1 MPSLKR
7 ALAAALAAAP
17 VAAPVAAAV
26 LTGAGPAAAQMVYK
40 DDSGGEVE
48 LYGQISPT
56 FQYFDDGEGDY
67 GNAADNAHSNSRVG
81 LNVRQDF
88 GDGFGLRF
96 NAEVA
101 TGAPQTDG
109 FSQSNNPAWDW
120 DETNIRK
127 AEFILS
133 SPYGTL
139 SLGQGSM
146 ATDGIAEQD
155 LSGTGMVGYSGSA
168 GDSAGSYLFRS
179 HSGVPTGIAI
189 GDAFD
194 NLDGG
199 RRARVRYDT
208 PAFHGFSLSAAYGT
222 EVLADHNDD
231 QFYDFGVNYAN
242 TFDETF
248 EVAASFGPAWRD
260 IEHGGTD
267 RRWSG
272 SVAVL
277 HHPTGLNAAFSG
289 GSAHGGGSYFYLK
302 AGWLA
307 DLLSIGHTAIS
318 ADYYDGDDFVRGGAS
333 STNWGLQL
341 SQKVDRYNLE
351 AYVGYRAY
359 DYDDHTGIGYQGA
372 SSVLTGLNWRF

>member
-1 MPSLKR
+1 MRNPTF
-7 ALAAALAAAP
+7 ALAAAAAI
-17 VAAPVAAAV
+17 
-26 LTGAGPAAAQMVYK
+26 LTAAGPAAAQMVYK
-40 DDSGGEVE
+40 DDSGGEAE
-48 LYGQISPT
+48 FYGFFNPA
-56 FQYFDDGEGDY
+56 FQYVDDGESSY
-67 GNAADNAHSNSRVG
+67 SNITDNDIAESRVG
-81 LNVRQDF
+81 FNLSQDF

-96 NAEVA
+96 NGEVGL
-101 TGAPQTDG
+101 GAPQSSDFT
-109 FSQSNNPAWDW
+109 QANNPAWDW

-133 SPYGTL
+133 SPWGTL

-155 LSGTGMVGYSGSA
+155 LSGTGNVSYSGGAADTA
-168 GDSAGSYLFRS
+168 GGFYFRS
-179 HSGVPTGIAI
+179 HSGAPTGLTI

-208 PAFHGFSLSAAYGT
+208 PAFYGFSLSAAYGT
-222 EVLADHNDD
+222 EVLEDHNDD
-231 QFYDFGVNYAN
+231 QFYDFGLNYAN

-272 SVAVL
+272 SFAVL
-277 HHPTGLNAAFSG
+277 HHPTGLNATFAG
-289 GSAHGGGSYFYLK
+289 GSAHHGGSYFYLK
-302 AGWLA
+302 GGWLA
-307 DLLSIGHTAIS
+307 DLFDFGHTALS
-318 ADYYDGDDFVRGGAS
+318 ADYYNGADFVSGGAA

-341 SQKVDRYNLE
+341 SQKVERYNLE
-351 AYVGYRAY
+351 AYIGYRVY
-359 DYDDHTGIGYQGA
+359 DYDDHTGIGYQDA
-372 SSVLTGLNWRF
+372 SSILTGVSWEF